1 MKRRDQLAFDLRYKG
16 RGGPRKGAGR
26 PRNRPGSVPHL
37 KRPSLSRHHPVHVTL
52 RLVPGLES
60 LRSRQ
65 CYRAVLPALTAARER
80 DDFRVAHLSVQSNH
94 LHLIAEADDRGA
106 LSRGVQG
113 LAIRVA
119 KSLNA
124 ALGRRGKVFAER
136 FHMHVLRSVR
146 EVANAVDYVLANW
159 FRHRR
164 REVGIDDLDR
174 LSSAADPSLVARPRT
189 WLLRVGWTAAG

>member
-1 MKRRDQLAFDLRYKG
+1 
-16 RGGPRKGAGR
+16 
-26 PRNRPGSVPHL
+26 
-37 KRPSLSRHHPVHVTL
+37 
-52 RLVPGLES
+52 
-60 LRSRQ
+60 
-65 CYRAVLPALTAARER
+65 LPALAAGRER

-94 LHLIAEADDRGA
+94 LHLIAEADDRTA

-113 LAIRVA
+113 IAIRVA

-159 FRHRR
+159 FRHAGRK
-164 REVGIDDLDR
+164 VGPDDLDR
-174 LSSAADPSLVARPRT
+174 LSSAADRSLVALPQT
-189 WLLRVGWTAAG
+189 WLLRVGWPLAG